1 MNQQNNQNTYTELCT
16 AIEFD
21 NPSIRQIEG
30 RYFGAK
36 PSDNPGQYILSLFKE
51 GDNPQMKTLHR
62 GSAKECIIVVMSY
75 TSGCIN
81 GHAAAQAK
89 Q

>member
-1 MNQQNNQNTYTELCT
+1 MNQQNKPNTYLELHT
-16 AIEFD
+16 AIELD
-21 NPSIRQIEG
+21 NPTIRQIEG

-36 PSDNPGQYILSLFKE
+36 PSDTPGQYILMLFKE

-75 TSGCIN
+75 TTGCIN

>member
-1 MNQQNNQNTYTELCT
+1 MNQNNTYTELCT

-21 NPSIRQIEG
+21 NPTVRQIEG

-36 PSDNPGQYILSLFKE
+36 PNDTPGQYILSLFKE

-75 TSGCIN
+75 TTGLIA
-81 GHAAAQAK
+81 GQKAVQ
-89 Q
+89 